1 MIISVGSGKGGTG
14 KTTVSTNLALSIDD
28 IQFFDFDVE
37 EPNSNLFLKTDIF
50 DSEKVNVMIP
60 EIDKDKCD
68 FCGKCSEF
76 CRYNALAVVKKEVLV
91 FSELCH
97 SCGGCDLVCPK
108 NAITYKMRAIG
119 KIEHGKKE
127 KIDFYQAFLN
137 IGEAQ
142 AIPVLKAL
150 KKKIDKDKD
159 IIIDAPPGTAC
170 PFVETVETSD
180 YCILVTEPTP
190 FGLNDLKIAVE
201 TVRLLNVP
209 FGVII
214 NRDGVGDNKVE
225 LYCQHEKIP
234 ILAKIPQSEKIA
246 KLYSDGKTFVKELS
260 NWEHEF
266 KKVFVEIK
274 EEVKKRKKSQ

>member
-91 FSELCH
+91 FPELCH

-108 NAITYKMRAIG
+108 NAITYKMRPIG

-225 LYCQHEKIP
+225 LFCQQERIP
-234 ILAKIPQSEKIA
+234 ILAKIPQSEEIA
-246 KLYSDGKTFVKELS
+246 KMYSDGKPFVKEIS

>member
-1 MIISVGSGKGGTG
+1 MIISVASGKGGTG
-14 KTTVSTNLALSIDD
+14 KTTVSTNLALSIGNV
-28 IQFFDFDVE
+28 QFFDFDVE
-37 EPNSNLFLKTDIF
+37 EPNSNIFLKTDIF
-50 DSEKVNVMIP
+50 ESKNVNVLIP
-60 EIDKDKCD
+60 EINKEKCN

-76 CRYNALAVVKKEVLV
+76 CRYNALAVIKEDVLV
-91 FSELCH
+91 FPELCH
-97 SCGGCDLVCPK
+97 SCKGCDLVCPK
-108 NAITYKMRAIG
+108 NAISYKLRKIG
-119 KIEHGKKE
+119 RLEHGKKD

-142 AIPVLKAL
+142 AIPVMKAL
-150 KKKIDKDKD
+150 KKKIDEKNNV
-159 IIIDAPPGTAC
+159 IIDAPPGTAC

-214 NRDGVGDNKVE
+214 NRDGVGDNRVE
-225 LYCQHEKIP
+225 LYCQQEKIP
-234 ILAKIPQSEKIA
+234 ILTKIPQSEEIA
-246 KLYSDGKTFVKELS
+246 KLYSDGTPFVKTLS
-260 NWEHEF
+260 NYEHEF
-266 KKVFVEIK
+266 KKIFVEIK